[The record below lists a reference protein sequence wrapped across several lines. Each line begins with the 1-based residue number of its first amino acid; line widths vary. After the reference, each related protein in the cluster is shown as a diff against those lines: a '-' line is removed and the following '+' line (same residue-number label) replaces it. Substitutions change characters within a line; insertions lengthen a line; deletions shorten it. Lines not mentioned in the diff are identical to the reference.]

1 MFGQP
6 DVVPPSRFHQHQAIY
21 HHQPVAAAPE
31 EIERPQSQY
40 SNRALTFL
48 PTMRSGQV
56 TADDEAYVKR
66 RDKMLIDLRRK
77 GHSYKEIKRL
87 GRFKEAESTLRGRL
101 RTLTKEKS
109 ERVRKPKWNRRDV

>member
-1 MFGQP
+1 M
-6 DVVPPSRFHQHQAIY
+6 QAR
-21 HHQPVAAAPE
+21 HMAE
-31 EIERPQSQY
+31 E
-40 SNRALTFL
+40 
-48 PTMRSGQV
+48 
-56 TADDEAYVKR
+56 DDGYVKR

-109 ERVRKPKWNRRDV
+109 ERVRKPKWSRHDV